1 MLWSNIKRQEMRHFF
16 ILILAIIVLQPLN
29 AQSLYFPPVTGSTW
43 DTISPKTLGYCQ
55 TNIDRLYEYLEAN
68 NTRAF
73 ILLKNGKIVLEKY
86 FGTHTQLSPWQWER
100 WHPRGRHIH
109 RQQSRAADRRLGE
122 HLRPRGSRRAHGPA
136 AAQAAPAVAPA

>member
-55 TNIDRLYEYLEAN
+55 TNIDRLYEFLESDQCG
-68 NTRAF
+68 
-73 ILLKNGKIVLEKY
+73 LL
-86 FGTHTQLSPWQWER
+86 H
-100 WHPRGRHIH
+100 
-109 RQQSRAADRRLGE
+109 ADPRRLPKDDRQGV
-122 HLRPRGSRRAHGPA
+122 PPY
-136 AAQAAPAVAPA
+136 V